1 MRDERSKGEEEEAA
15 RSMKRC
21 SKETT
26 TAAVLGGPSVATV
39 LVGAQCCGSQG
50 HALGPPCPRRPPGNV
65 TAVTPAARSFFEI
78 SAAGGQISEEA
89 LLKGEGKLNVDKMRG
104 NGHRDISDDDVF
116 AEALA
121 AATRATWVHA
131 APATE
136 FTDDRGMHAEAARR
150 TAAVAQ
156 AAADSGNDY
165 TIEGPSASYLWEL
178 KPFRRLAAAPGAQ
191 KLDLNLDG
199 VKVSILTNAAWAEIA
214 EARVA
219 EQGHLATKASFH
231 RALVQASGEMRSHAC
246 PRGSSDGST
255 WTRAGFFG
263 NVLLRAPA
271 GHTSATAA
279 AAAFNFGRGSVR
291 AGQESKKE
299 KREEENFNAIGG
311 LRNPNQAAARSPQ
324 LRAVGR
330 RLRTV
335 LETLV
340 RKSVAEQ
347 RTAEN
352 LGTPAA
358 GDFSDTFVAEAR
370 AAVAVEFGTTAA
382 GTGMGYQGE
391 LFGRLLAE
399 AGDAET
405 ELKHWIN
412 DGFPLGITRP
422 IVPVGVF
429 PGVDH
434 DTAAIEASRVFGEM
448 LARNPEPHDEHKN
461 YKSFAEE
468 AAAADE
474 DLERIVGEGFAEKFE
489 SAAAVVQ
496 RFGAFVPAKVAVQA
510 KRPAASPFRL
520 IV

>member
-1 MRDERSKGEEEEAA
+1 M
-15 RSMKRC
+15 
-21 SKETT
+21 
-26 TAAVLGGPSVATV
+26 
-39 LVGAQCCGSQG
+39 
-50 HALGPPCPRRPPGNV
+50 
-65 TAVTPAARSFFEI
+65 
-78 SAAGGQISEEA
+78 
-89 LLKGEGKLNVDKMRG
+89 
-104 NGHRDISDDDVF
+104 
-116 AEALA
+116 
-121 AATRATWVHA
+121 
-131 APATE
+131 
-136 FTDDRGMHAEAARR
+136 
-150 TAAVAQ
+150 
-156 AAADSGNDY
+156 
-165 TIEGPSASYLWEL
+165 
-178 KPFRRLAAAPGAQ
+178 
-191 KLDLNLDG
+191 NLDG

-214 EARVA
+214 EAMVA

-231 RALVQASGEMRSHAC
+231 RALVQASGEMR
-246 PRGSSDGST
+246 PRGPNGST
-255 WTRAGFFG
+255 WTCAGFFG
-263 NVLLRAPA
+263 NVLLRTPA

-279 AAAFNFGRGSVR
+279 AAAFSFGQGPVR

-299 KREEENFNAIGG
+299 EREEENFNAIGG
-311 LRNPNQAAARSPQ
+311 LRNPNQTVARSPQ

-335 LETLV
+335 LEALV
-340 RKSVAEQ
+340 RKSVAER

-370 AAVAVEFGTTAA
+370 AAVAVEFGATVA
-382 GTGMGYQGE
+382 GSGTGYQGE

-405 ELKHWIN
+405 ELKHWID

-422 IVPVGVF
+422 IVLVGVF

-448 LARNPEPHDEHKN
+448 LARNPEPHNEHKN

-474 DLERIVGEGFAEKFE
+474 DLERIVREGFAEKFE

-510 KRPAASPFRL
+510 KLRKDGSKKIRL
-520 IV
+520 IVDMRRSGTNGQRTLRERLVLPRMSDYAESVLDLLEEHLGENMEEISTELFVIDFADAFYTTSQRRTGSTS

>member
-1 MRDERSKGEEEEAA
+1 MPPWPQRRFDLDSRRLLRERPPQSAGRAHVRNGGGGRLQLRAGVGQSRTGEQEGEE
-15 RSMKRC
+15 
-21 SKETT
+21 
-26 TAAVLGGPSVATV
+26 GGGE
-39 LVGAQCCGSQG
+39 LQC
-50 HALGPPCPRRPPGNV
+50 
-65 TAVTPAARSFFEI
+65 
-78 SAAGGQISEEA
+78 
-89 LLKGEGKLNVDKMRG
+89 
-104 NGHRDISDDDVF
+104 
-116 AEALA
+116 
-121 AATRATWVHA
+121 
-131 APATE
+131 
-136 FTDDRGMHAEAARR
+136 
-150 TAAVAQ
+150 
-156 AAADSGNDY
+156 
-165 TIEGPSASYLWEL
+165 
-178 KPFRRLAAAPGAQ
+178 
-191 KLDLNLDG
+191 
-199 VKVSILTNAAWAEIA
+199 
-214 EARVA
+214 
-219 EQGHLATKASFH
+219 
-231 RALVQASGEMRSHAC
+231 
-246 PRGSSDGST
+246 
-255 WTRAGFFG
+255 
-263 NVLLRAPA
+263 
-271 GHTSATAA
+271 
-279 AAAFNFGRGSVR
+279 
-291 AGQESKKE
+291 
-299 KREEENFNAIGG
+299 
-311 LRNPNQAAARSPQ
+311 RNPNQAAARSPQ

-352 LGTPAA
+352 LWTPAA

-370 AAVAVEFGTTAA
+370 AAVALEFGTTAA

-489 SAAAVVQ
+489 SQALADVE
-496 RFGAFVPAKVAVQA
+496 RVPAPVRGPWFYKAWPCDWKSTA
-510 KRPAASPFRL
+510 GTRK
-520 IV
+520 